1 VEVDEERGC
10 FGSGGASV
18 FAGCP
23 DGGTMTKLFGSGHR
37 RSLMIRIMLAGI
49 AALLSGP
56 RLGSAQQSGHLYDFA
71 TLQTFRCD
79 FTESEGRRTTAAGVT
94 SPAKGETFN
103 DLVVDSVNYRQRTAR
118 FIGNAGSETV
128 QVIDGNVTVSFLEV
142 TVLFEEN
149 NEQKR
154 RWPF

>member
-1 VEVDEERGC
+1 
-10 FGSGGASV
+10 
-18 FAGCP
+18 
-23 DGGTMTKLFGSGHR
+23 
-37 RSLMIRIMLAGI
+37 
-49 AALLSGP
+49 
-56 RLGSAQQSGHLYDFA
+56 
-71 TLQTFRCD
+71 
-79 FTESEGRRTTAAGVT
+79 
-94 SPAKGETFN
+94 
-103 DLVVDSVNYRQRTAR
+103 VNYRQRNAR